1 MIHTAQLRSIATAHP
16 PTRLTREDWL
26 AIAGEISPASVD
38 RAILARL
45 ADRSGIDARWCA
57 VLEGGRNA
65 FYRAGEVPGTA
76 ERMQLWLRAAKAM
89 AVEAGTRALA
99 DAGIAPAAVTHVVT
113 ASCTGFAAPSVDA
126 HLIESLGLARDVQ
139 RLNVG
144 FMGCHAAVNAL
155 AAARNAVLADPR
167 AVVLV
172 CCTEVSSAHFHHTA
186 RLDQLI
192 ANTLFADG
200 AGAAVVSSRA
210 PAGGAGSRAAHD
222 LEIAATHS
230 ILLPDSLGEMGWTI
244 GADGFRMSLSAR
256 VPDVLAREVGG
267 WVRSSLAR
275 HALDT
280 ADIGGWAI
288 HPGGPRV
295 IDAVSA
301 ALALDT
307 EAGAASRGVLRDQG
321 NMSSATLLFILERML
336 AGGVRP
342 PFVGLAFGPG
352 LVGELVLLRASR

>member
-1 MIHTAQLRSIATAHP
+1 MTRALLHAVATAHP
-16 PTRLTREDWL
+16 RFCMTREAWL
-26 AIAGEISPASVD
+26 AIAGRISPPEVD
-38 RAILARL
+38 RAVLARL
-45 ADRSGIDARWCA
+45 AERSGVAQRWCA
-57 VLEGGRNA
+57 AFEDGEAA
-65 FYRAGEVPGTA
+65 FYAADRVPDTA
-76 ERMQLWLRAAKAM
+76 ARMALWSRAARAM
-89 AVEAGTRALA
+89 SLEACARALA
-99 DAGIAPAAVTHVVT
+99 RAGLEARAVTHLVT
-113 ASCTGFAAPSVDA
+113 ASCTGFESPGVDS
-126 HLIESLGLARDVQ
+126 HLIAALGLSAGVQ

-155 AAARNAVLADPR
+155 AAARNAALADPD
-167 AVVLV
+167 ATVLV
-172 CCTEVSSAHFHHTA
+172 CCAEVSSAHFHHTA